1 MFKKNGTVNGRQ
13 ICENA
18 LWTHCP
24 IFIEHEYVGKCA
36 SRSIILDKVNAFSGG
51 GGVRTADI
59 SVHFCKIPLQ
69 NLTGSLQATESR
81 TETIHHSLE
90 SSQRA
95 QSNGHHIAQGD
106 FASLHSC
113 RSPKSSEMCWTR
125 KKHTRDRESR
135 LLAFRIL

>member
-36 SRSIILDKVNAFSGG
+36 SRSIILDKVNDFGG
-51 GGVRTADI
+51 GGTELPK
-59 SVHFCKIPLQ
+59 FLLFPLQ

-113 RSPKSSEMCWTR
+113 NAPKSSEMCWTSE
-125 KKHTRDRESR
+125 KHLRER
-135 LLAFRIL
+135 EPIAGIPNL